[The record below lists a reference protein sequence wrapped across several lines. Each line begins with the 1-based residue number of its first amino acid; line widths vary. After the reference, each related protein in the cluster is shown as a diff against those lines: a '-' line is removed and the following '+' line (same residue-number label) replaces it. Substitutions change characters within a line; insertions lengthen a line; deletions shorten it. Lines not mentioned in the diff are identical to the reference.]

1 MGWGPNAHLPNI
13 YVQRILASCL
23 SCRCWKKCWNIR
35 TVQMNGVPRFNQ
47 QKCWMKQIKETILP
61 LLQVCISMSSGYGLM
76 VSNTGYMLRYFCQR
90 YKCFKKFEFQ
100 SLFCWNCVPN
110 AIFLWRLWIL
120 ERGLGPCKEIR
131 RVTSVWWIGPTV
143 LRKVHFLHRKGQLC
157 LLYSRLDRDIELW
170 LLERTLWKVFF
181 WEKRKNSKPKFQLSR
196 LDRFHKPDLSSPF
209 KFYFSAYFL
218 KFLLYSFWRSGR
230 DQMMVLFQWFERA
243 CLKGEGETKSSRRDR
258 FIKSCSSNSG
268 FYPFRG
274 LAVVKTTKRHHLKP
288 SLNGVDHSTD
298 I

>member
-47 QKCWMKQIKETILP
+47 QKCWMKQIKEKDSSAFAGVHFDVFWVRINGFQYWIHAQIFLP
-61 LLQVCISMSSGYGLM
+61 KIQMFQEIWIPVTVLLELCAKRNIFVAPLNLG
-76 VSNTGYMLRYFCQR
+76 
-90 YKCFKKFEFQ
+90 KKFR
-100 SLFCWNCVPN
+100 S
-110 AIFLWRLWIL
+110 
-120 ERGLGPCKEIR
+120 LGPCKEIR

-181 WEKRKNSKPKFQLSR
+181 WGKF
-196 LDRFHKPDLSSPF
+196 DL
-209 KFYFSAYFL
+209 K
-218 KFLLYSFWRSGR
+218 
-230 DQMMVLFQWFERA
+230 D
-243 CLKGEGETKSSRRDR
+243 D
-258 FIKSCSSNSG
+258 
-268 FYPFRG
+268 
-274 LAVVKTTKRHHLKP
+274 LA
-288 SLNGVDHSTD
+288 
-298 I
+298 